1 MCGIAGI
8 FDFSRSA
15 GRDEL
20 TRLAEKM
27 GVTLRH
33 RGPDDDGIWL
43 DETRGI
49 ALAHRRLSIVE
60 LSSAGHQPMMSR
72 NGRYVIAFNG
82 EIYNFRVLRHTLEQ
96 EIGGI
101 AWRGASDTE
110 ALLESLAHWGVAAA
124 LRRCSGMF
132 AFALWDR
139 QERTLTLARDRMGEK
154 PLYYGFA
161 GHALLFASELKALR
175 AHPACPSAISRAA
188 LSLYLH
194 QSCIPAP
201 HSIYDG
207 IFKLPPGCFVQIC
220 DEQPLAPVCYWNYAE
235 IAERGAAQPFSGS
248 DADAETRLHD
258 LMRASVAEQ
267 MVADVPLGAFLSGGI
282 DSSAIVALMQA
293 NSPRPIHTFS
303 IGFEDAAYNEA
314 RYAKAVAAHLGT
326 AHTEF
331 YVTERDALDVIP
343 LLPTM
348 YDEPFADSSQ
358 IPTYL
363 LSGLTR
369 RHVTVSLSG
378 DGGDEL
384 FGGYSRYASSVT
396 LWRRAQK
403 IPFWPRR
410 AVCAALLRL
419 PPPLFKGVSVGLA
432 RFLRR
437 HGDAA
442 YSVTDKLYKTAVVTQ
457 ERTFPALYFA
467 ARTHW
472 PDALRLLRDSA
483 GFVEVPPPCAAP
495 SFLRQMMFFDTQNY
509 LPDDILVKVDRAAMS
524 MSLETRIPL
533 LDSRIVEFAAT
544 LPDALLRR
552 DGQGKWLLRRVL
564 ARYVPDQLIDRPKM
578 GFGVPLG
585 AWLRGALRDW
595 AEALLDA
602 SRLRREGIFRPEPIR
617 QRWEE
622 HLSGE
627 RVWHYELWDILMFQ
641 AWLEAVL

>member
-8 FDFSRSA
+8 FDTSRSA

-27 GVTLRH
+27 GAALRH
-33 RGPDDDGIWL
+33 RGPDDAGIWL

-49 ALAHRRLSIVE
+49 ALAHRRLSIVD
-60 LSSAGHQPMMSR
+60 LSPAGHQPMLSQ

-82 EIYNFRVLRHTLEQ
+82 EIYNFRALRQELER

-110 ALLESLAHWGVAAA
+110 ALLESLAHWGVTAA

-161 GHALLFASELKALR
+161 GHVLLFASELKALR

-207 IFKLPPGCFVQIC
+207 IFKLPPGCFVQIG

-248 DADAETRLHD
+248 DADAETRLRE

-293 NSPRPIHTFS
+293 NSPHPIHTFS

-314 RYAKAVAAHLGT
+314 PDAKAVAAHLGT

-396 LWRRAQK
+396 LWNRAQK

-483 GFVEVPPPCAAP
+483 GLVEVPPPCAAP
-495 SFLRQMMFFDTQNY
+495 SLLRQMMFFDTQNY

-524 MSLETRIPL
+524 VSLETRIPL
-533 LDSRIVEFAAT
+533 LDFRIVEFAAT

-578 GFGVPLG
+578 GFGAPLG

-617 QRWEE
+617 RRWEE

-641 AWLEAVL
+641 AWLEAAL

>member
-8 FDFSRSA
+8 FDLSRSA
-15 GRDEL
+15 GRDDL

-27 GVTLRH
+27 GASLRH
-33 RGPDDDGIWL
+33 RGPDDAGIWL
-43 DETRGI
+43 DETCGI
-49 ALAHRRLSIVE
+49 ALAHRRLSIVD
-60 LSSAGHQPMMSR
+60 LSPAGHQPMLSQ

-82 EIYNFRVLRHTLEQ
+82 EIYNFRALRQELER
-96 EIGGI
+96 ETGGM

-110 ALLESLAHWGVAAA
+110 VLLESLAHWGVTAA

-139 QERTLTLARDRMGEK
+139 QERTLTLTRDRMGEK

-188 LSLYLH
+188 LALYLH

-248 DADAETRLHD
+248 DTDAETRLRE

-314 RYAKAVAAHLGT
+314 PYAKAVAARLGT

-343 LLPTM
+343 LLPKM

-396 LWRRAQK
+396 LWNRAQK

-442 YSVTDKLYKTAVVTQ
+442 YSVTNKLYKTAVVTQ

-483 GFVEVPPPCAAP
+483 GLVEVPPPCAAP
-495 SFLRQMMFFDTQNY
+495 SLLRQMMFFDTQNY

-524 MSLETRIPL
+524 VSLETRIPL
-533 LDSRIVEFAAT
+533 LDFRIVEFAAT

-617 QRWEE
+617 RRWEE

-641 AWLEAVL
+641 AWLEAVS

>member
-8 FDFSRSA
+8 FDTSRSA

-27 GVTLRH
+27 GAALRH
-33 RGPDDDGIWL
+33 RGPDDAGIWL

-49 ALAHRRLSIVE
+49 ALAHRRLSIVD
-60 LSSAGHQPMMSR
+60 LSPAGHQPMLSQ

-82 EIYNFRVLRHTLEQ
+82 EIYNFRALRQELER

-101 AWRGASDTE
+101 AWRGVSDTE
-110 ALLESLAHWGVAAA
+110 ALLESLAHWGVTAA

-161 GHALLFASELKALR
+161 GHVLLFASELKALR

-207 IFKLPPGCFVQIC
+207 IFKLPPGCFVQIG

-248 DADAETRLHD
+248 DADAETRLRE

-314 RYAKAVAAHLGT
+314 PYAKAVAARLGT

-396 LWRRAQK
+396 LWNRAQK

-483 GFVEVPPPCAAP
+483 GLVEVPPPCAAP

-524 MSLETRIPL
+524 VSLETRIPL
-533 LDSRIVEFAAT
+533 LDFRIVEFAAT

-617 QRWEE
+617 RRWEE

-641 AWLEAVL
+641 AWLEAAL

>member
-1 MCGIAGI
+1 
-8 FDFSRSA
+8 
-15 GRDEL
+15 
-20 TRLAEKM
+20 
-27 GVTLRH
+27 
-33 RGPDDDGIWL
+33 
-43 DETRGI
+43 
-49 ALAHRRLSIVE
+49 
-60 LSSAGHQPMMSR
+60 
-72 NGRYVIAFNG
+72 
-82 EIYNFRVLRHTLEQ
+82 
-96 EIGGI
+96 
-101 AWRGASDTE
+101 
-110 ALLESLAHWGVAAA
+110 
-124 LRRCSGMF
+124 
-132 AFALWDR
+132 
-139 QERTLTLARDRMGEK
+139 
-154 PLYYGFA
+154 
-161 GHALLFASELKALR
+161 
-175 AHPACPSAISRAA
+175 
-188 LSLYLH
+188 
-194 QSCIPAP
+194 
-201 HSIYDG
+201 
-207 IFKLPPGCFVQIC
+207 
-220 DEQPLAPVCYWNYAE
+220 
-235 IAERGAAQPFSGS
+235 
-248 DADAETRLHD
+248 
-258 LMRASVAEQ
+258 MRASVAEQ
-267 MVADVPLGAFLSGGI
+267 MIADVPLGAFLSGGI

-314 RYAKAVAAHLGT
+314 PYAKAVAARLGT

-396 LWRRAQK
+396 LWNRAQK

-483 GFVEVPPPCAAP
+483 GLVEVPPPCAAP

-524 MSLETRIPL
+524 VSLETRIPL
-533 LDSRIVEFAAT
+533 LDFRIVEFAAT

-617 QRWEE
+617 RRWEE

-641 AWLEAVL
+641 AWLEAAL

>member
-8 FDFSRSA
+8 FDLSRSA
-15 GRDEL
+15 GRDDL
-20 TRLAEKM
+20 TRLAENM
-27 GVTLRH
+27 GASLRH

-43 DETRGI
+43 DETCGI
-49 ALAHRRLSIVE
+49 ALAHRRLSIVD
-60 LSSAGHQPMMSR
+60 LSPAGHQPMLSR

-82 EIYNFRVLRHTLEQ
+82 EIYNFRALRQELER
-96 EIGGI
+96 ETGGI

-110 ALLESLAHWGVAAA
+110 ALLESLAHWGVTAA

-161 GHALLFASELKALR
+161 GYALLFASELKALR

-188 LSLYLH
+188 LVLYLH

-220 DEQPLAPVCYWNYAE
+220 DKQPLAPVCYWNYAE

-248 DADAETRLHD
+248 DADAETRLHE

-267 MVADVPLGAFLSGGI
+267 MIADVPLGAFLSGGI

-314 RYAKAVAAHLGT
+314 PYAKAVAERLGT

-348 YDEPFADSSQ
+348 YDEPFSDSSQ

-396 LWRRAQK
+396 LWNRAQK

-442 YSVTDKLYKTAVVTQ
+442 YSVTNKLYKTAVVTQ

-483 GFVEVPPPCAAP
+483 GLVEVPPPCAAP
-495 SFLRQMMFFDTQNY
+495 SLLRQMMFFDTQNY

-524 MSLETRIPL
+524 VSLETRIPL
-533 LDSRIVEFAAT
+533 LDFRIVEFAAT

-617 QRWEE
+617 RRWEE

-641 AWLEAVL
+641 AWLEAAL

>member
-8 FDFSRSA
+8 FDTSRSA

-20 TRLAEKM
+20 TRFAEKM
-27 GVTLRH
+27 GAALRH
-33 RGPDDDGIWL
+33 RGPDDAGIWL

-49 ALAHRRLSIVE
+49 ALAHRRLSIVD
-60 LSSAGHQPMMSR
+60 LSPAGHQPMLSH

-82 EIYNFRVLRHTLEQ
+82 EIYNFRALRHTLER

-161 GHALLFASELKALR
+161 GHALLFGSELKALR
-175 AHPACPSAISRAA
+175 THPACPSAISRAVLA
-188 LSLYLH
+188 LYLR

-220 DEQPLAPVCYWNYAE
+220 DKQPLAPVCYWNYAE

-248 DADAETRLHD
+248 DADAETRLHE

-293 NSPRPIHTFS
+293 NSSRPIHTFS

-314 RYAKAVAAHLGT
+314 PYAKAVAARLGA

-419 PPPLFKGVSVGLA
+419 PPPLLKGVSVGLA

-524 MSLETRIPL
+524 VSLETRIPL

-641 AWLEAVL
+641 AWLEAAL

>member
-8 FDFSRSA
+8 FDTSRSA

-27 GVTLRH
+27 GAALRH
-33 RGPDDDGIWL
+33 RGPDDAGIWL

-49 ALAHRRLSIVE
+49 ALAHRRLSIVD
-60 LSSAGHQPMMSR
+60 LSPAGHQPMLSQ

-82 EIYNFRVLRHTLEQ
+82 EIYNFRALRQELER

-110 ALLESLAHWGVAAA
+110 ALLESLAHWGVTAA

-154 PLYYGFA
+154 PLYYGFV

-188 LSLYLH
+188 LALYLH

-248 DADAETRLHD
+248 DADAETRLRE

-314 RYAKAVAAHLGT
+314 PYAKAVAARLGT

-396 LWRRAQK
+396 LWNRAQK

-483 GFVEVPPPCAAP
+483 GLVEVPPPCAAP

-524 MSLETRIPL
+524 VSLETRIPL
-533 LDSRIVEFAAT
+533 LDFRIVEFAAT

-617 QRWEE
+617 RRWEE

-641 AWLEAVL
+641 AWLEAAL

>member
-8 FDFSRSA
+8 FDLSRSA

-27 GVTLRH
+27 GAALRH
-33 RGPDDDGIWL
+33 RGPDDAGIWL

-49 ALAHRRLSIVE
+49 ALAHRRLSIVD
-60 LSSAGHQPMMSR
+60 LSPAGHQPMLSQ

-82 EIYNFRVLRHTLEQ
+82 EIYNFRALRQELER
-96 EIGGI
+96 EIGSI

-110 ALLESLAHWGVAAA
+110 ALLESLAHWGVTAA

-161 GHALLFASELKALR
+161 GHVLLFASELKALR

-207 IFKLPPGCFVQIC
+207 IFKLPPGCFVQIG

-248 DADAETRLHD
+248 DADAETRLRE

-314 RYAKAVAAHLGT
+314 PYAKAVAARLGT

-396 LWRRAQK
+396 LWNRAQK

-483 GFVEVPPPCAAP
+483 GLVEVPPPCAAP

-524 MSLETRIPL
+524 VSLETRIPL
-533 LDSRIVEFAAT
+533 LDFRIVEFAAT

-617 QRWEE
+617 RRWEE

-641 AWLEAVL
+641 AWLEAAL

>member
-8 FDFSRSA
+8 FDTSRSA

-27 GVTLRH
+27 GAALRH
-33 RGPDDDGIWL
+33 RGPDDAGIWL

-49 ALAHRRLSIVE
+49 ALAHRRLSIVD
-60 LSSAGHQPMMSR
+60 LSPAGHQPMLSQ

-82 EIYNFRVLRHTLEQ
+82 EIYNFRALRQELER

-110 ALLESLAHWGVAAA
+110 ALLESLAHWGVTAA

-161 GHALLFASELKALR
+161 GHVLLFASELKALR

-207 IFKLPPGCFVQIC
+207 IFKLPPGCFVQIG

-248 DADAETRLHD
+248 DADAETRLRE

-314 RYAKAVAAHLGT
+314 PYAKAVAARLGT

-396 LWRRAQK
+396 LWNRAQK

-483 GFVEVPPPCAAP
+483 GLVEVPPPCAAP

-524 MSLETRIPL
+524 VSLETRIPL
-533 LDSRIVEFAAT
+533 LDFRIVEFAAT

-617 QRWEE
+617 RRWEE

-641 AWLEAVL
+641 AWLEAAL

>member
-8 FDFSRSA
+8 FDTSRSA

-27 GVTLRH
+27 GAALRH
-33 RGPDDDGIWL
+33 RGPDDAGIWL

-49 ALAHRRLSIVE
+49 ALAHRRLSIVD
-60 LSSAGHQPMMSR
+60 LSPAGHQPMLSQ

-82 EIYNFRVLRHTLEQ
+82 EIYNFRALRQELER

-101 AWRGASDTE
+101 AWRGVSDTE
-110 ALLESLAHWGVAAA
+110 ALLESLAHWGVTAA

-161 GHALLFASELKALR
+161 GHVLLFASELKALR

-188 LSLYLH
+188 LALYLH
-194 QSCIPAP
+194 QSCVPAP

-248 DADAETRLHD
+248 DADAETRLRE

-314 RYAKAVAAHLGT
+314 PYAKAVAARLGT

-396 LWRRAQK
+396 LWNRAQK

-483 GFVEVPPPCAAP
+483 GLVEVPPPCAAP

-524 MSLETRIPL
+524 VSLETRIPL
-533 LDSRIVEFAAT
+533 LDFRIVEFAAT

-617 QRWEE
+617 RRWEE

-641 AWLEAVL
+641 AWLEAAL

>member
-8 FDFSRSA
+8 FDLSRSA

-27 GVTLRH
+27 GAALRH
-33 RGPDDDGIWL
+33 RGPDDAGIWL

-49 ALAHRRLSIVE
+49 ALAHRRLSIVD
-60 LSSAGHQPMMSR
+60 LSPAGHQPMLSQ

-82 EIYNFRVLRHTLEQ
+82 EIYNFRALRQELER
-96 EIGGI
+96 EIGSI

-110 ALLESLAHWGVAAA
+110 ALLESLAHWGVTAA

-154 PLYYGFA
+154 PLYYGFS

-207 IFKLPPGCFVQIC
+207 IFKLPPGCFVQIG

-248 DADAETRLHD
+248 DADAETRLRE

-314 RYAKAVAAHLGT
+314 PYAKAVAARLGT

-396 LWRRAQK
+396 LWNRAQK

-483 GFVEVPPPCAAP
+483 GLVEVPPPCAAP

-524 MSLETRIPL
+524 VSLETRIPL
-533 LDSRIVEFAAT
+533 LDFRIVEFAAT

-617 QRWEE
+617 RRWEE

-641 AWLEAVL
+641 AWLEAAL

>member
-8 FDFSRSA
+8 FDTSRSA

-27 GVTLRH
+27 GAALRH
-33 RGPDDDGIWL
+33 RGPDDAGIWL

-49 ALAHRRLSIVE
+49 ALAHRRLSIVD
-60 LSSAGHQPMMSR
+60 LSPAGHQPMLSQ

-82 EIYNFRVLRHTLEQ
+82 EIYNFRALRQELER

-110 ALLESLAHWGVAAA
+110 ALLESLAHWGVTAA

-161 GHALLFASELKALR
+161 GHVLLFASELKALR

-207 IFKLPPGCFVQIC
+207 IFKLPPGCFVQIG

-248 DADAETRLHD
+248 DADAETRLRE

-314 RYAKAVAAHLGT
+314 PYAKAVAARLGT

-396 LWRRAQK
+396 LWNRAQK

-442 YSVTDKLYKTAVVTQ
+442 YSVADKLYKTAVVTQ

-483 GFVEVPPPCAAP
+483 GLVEVPPPCAAP

-524 MSLETRIPL
+524 VSLETRIPL
-533 LDSRIVEFAAT
+533 LDFRIVEFAAT

-617 QRWEE
+617 RRWEE

-641 AWLEAVL
+641 AWLEAAL

>member
-8 FDFSRSA
+8 FDTSRSA

-27 GVTLRH
+27 GAALRH
-33 RGPDDDGIWL
+33 RGPDDAGIWL

-49 ALAHRRLSIVE
+49 ALAHRRLSIVD
-60 LSSAGHQPMMSR
+60 LSPAGHQPMLSQ

-82 EIYNFRVLRHTLEQ
+82 EIYNFRALRQELER

-110 ALLESLAHWGVAAA
+110 ALLESLAHWGVTAA

-161 GHALLFASELKALR
+161 GHVLLFASELKALR

-207 IFKLPPGCFVQIC
+207 IFKLPPGCFVQIG

-248 DADAETRLHD
+248 DADAETRLRE

-314 RYAKAVAAHLGT
+314 PYAKAVAARLGT

-396 LWRRAQK
+396 LWNRAQK

-483 GFVEVPPPCAAP
+483 GLVEVPPPCAAP

-524 MSLETRIPL
+524 VSLETRIPL
-533 LDSRIVEFAAT
+533 LDFRIVEFAAT

-617 QRWEE
+617 CRWEE

-641 AWLEAVL
+641 AWLEAAL

>member
-8 FDFSRSA
+8 FDTSRSA

-27 GVTLRH
+27 GAALRH
-33 RGPDDDGIWL
+33 RGPDDAGIWL

-49 ALAHRRLSIVE
+49 ALAHRRLSIVD
-60 LSSAGHQPMMSR
+60 LSPAGHQPMLSQ

-82 EIYNFRVLRHTLEQ
+82 EIYNFRALRQELER

-110 ALLESLAHWGVAAA
+110 ALLESLAHWGVTAA

-161 GHALLFASELKALR
+161 GRTLLFGSELKALR

-188 LSLYLH
+188 LALYLH
-194 QSCIPAP
+194 QSCVPAP

-248 DADAETRLHD
+248 DADAETRLRE

-293 NSPRPIHTFS
+293 NSPHPIHTFS

-314 RYAKAVAAHLGT
+314 PDAKAVAAHLGT

-396 LWRRAQK
+396 LWNRAQK

-442 YSVTDKLYKTAVVTQ
+442 YSVADKLYKTAVVTQ

-472 PDALRLLRDSA
+472 PDALRLLRDAA
-483 GFVEVPPPCAAP
+483 GLVEVPPPCAAP
-495 SFLRQMMFFDTQNY
+495 SLLRQMMFFDTQNY

-524 MSLETRIPL
+524 VSLETRIPL
-533 LDSRIVEFAAT
+533 LDFRIVEFAAT

-578 GFGVPLG
+578 GFGAPLG

-617 QRWEE
+617 RRWEE

-641 AWLEAVL
+641 AWLEAAL

>member
-1 MCGIAGI
+1 
-8 FDFSRSA
+8 
-15 GRDEL
+15 
-20 TRLAEKM
+20 
-27 GVTLRH
+27 
-33 RGPDDDGIWL
+33 
-43 DETRGI
+43 
-49 ALAHRRLSIVE
+49 
-60 LSSAGHQPMMSR
+60 
-72 NGRYVIAFNG
+72 
-82 EIYNFRVLRHTLEQ
+82 
-96 EIGGI
+96 
-101 AWRGASDTE
+101 
-110 ALLESLAHWGVAAA
+110 
-124 LRRCSGMF
+124 
-132 AFALWDR
+132 
-139 QERTLTLARDRMGEK
+139 
-154 PLYYGFA
+154 
-161 GHALLFASELKALR
+161 
-175 AHPACPSAISRAA
+175 
-188 LSLYLH
+188 
-194 QSCIPAP
+194 
-201 HSIYDG
+201 
-207 IFKLPPGCFVQIC
+207 
-220 DEQPLAPVCYWNYAE
+220 
-235 IAERGAAQPFSGS
+235 
-248 DADAETRLHD
+248 
-258 LMRASVAEQ
+258 MRASVAEQ

-303 IGFEDAAYNEA
+303 IGFEDAAHNEA
-314 RYAKAVAAHLGT
+314 PYAKAVAAHLGA

-396 LWRRAQK
+396 LWNRAQK

-419 PPPLFKGVSVGLA
+419 PPSLFKGVSVGLA

-472 PDALRLLRDSA
+472 PDALRLLRDAA
-483 GFVEVPPPCAAP
+483 GLVEVPPPCAAP
-495 SFLRQMMFFDTQNY
+495 SLLRQMMFFDTQNY

-524 MSLETRIPL
+524 VSLETRIPL
-533 LDSRIVEFAAT
+533 LDFRIVEFAAT

-578 GFGVPLG
+578 GFGAPLG

-595 AEALLDA
+595 AETLLNA

-617 QRWEE
+617 RRWEE

-641 AWLEAVL
+641 AWLEAVS

>member
-8 FDFSRSA
+8 FDLSRNA
-15 GRDEL
+15 GRDDL

-27 GVTLRH
+27 GAALRH
-33 RGPDDDGIWL
+33 RGPDDAGIWL

-49 ALAHRRLSIVE
+49 ALAHRRLSIVD
-60 LSSAGHQPMMSR
+60 LSPAGHQPMLSY
-72 NGRYVIAFNG
+72 NGRYVIVFNG
-82 EIYNFRVLRHTLEQ
+82 EIYNFRALRQELER
-96 EIGGI
+96 EIGGM

-110 ALLESLAHWGVAAA
+110 VLLESVAHWGVTAA

-188 LSLYLH
+188 LALYLH

-248 DADAETRLHD
+248 DTDAETRLRE

-314 RYAKAVAAHLGT
+314 PYAKAVAERLGT

-396 LWRRAQK
+396 LWNRAQK

-432 RFLRR
+432 RCLRR

-483 GFVEVPPPCAAP
+483 GLVEVPPPCAAP
-495 SFLRQMMFFDTQNY
+495 SLLRQMMFFDTQNY

-524 MSLETRIPL
+524 VSLETRIPL
-533 LDSRIVEFAAT
+533 LDFRIVEFAAT

-641 AWLEAVL
+641 AWLEAVS

>member
-1 MCGIAGI
+1 
-8 FDFSRSA
+8 
-15 GRDEL
+15 
-20 TRLAEKM
+20 
-27 GVTLRH
+27 
-33 RGPDDDGIWL
+33 
-43 DETRGI
+43 
-49 ALAHRRLSIVE
+49 
-60 LSSAGHQPMMSR
+60 
-72 NGRYVIAFNG
+72 
-82 EIYNFRVLRHTLEQ
+82 
-96 EIGGI
+96 
-101 AWRGASDTE
+101 
-110 ALLESLAHWGVAAA
+110 
-124 LRRCSGMF
+124 
-132 AFALWDR
+132 
-139 QERTLTLARDRMGEK
+139 
-154 PLYYGFA
+154 
-161 GHALLFASELKALR
+161 
-175 AHPACPSAISRAA
+175 
-188 LSLYLH
+188 
-194 QSCIPAP
+194 
-201 HSIYDG
+201 
-207 IFKLPPGCFVQIC
+207 
-220 DEQPLAPVCYWNYAE
+220 
-235 IAERGAAQPFSGS
+235 
-248 DADAETRLHD
+248 
-258 LMRASVAEQ
+258 MRASVAEQ
-267 MVADVPLGAFLSGGI
+267 MIADVPLGAFLSGGI

-293 NSPRPIHTFS
+293 NSPHPIHTFS

-314 RYAKAVAAHLGT
+314 PDAKAVAAHLGT

-396 LWRRAQK
+396 LWNRAQK

-442 YSVTDKLYKTAVVTQ
+442 YSVADKLYKTAVVTQ

-472 PDALRLLRDSA
+472 PDALRLLRDAA
-483 GFVEVPPPCAAP
+483 GLVEVPPPCAAP
-495 SFLRQMMFFDTQNY
+495 SLLRQMMFFDTQNY

-524 MSLETRIPL
+524 VSLETRIPL
-533 LDSRIVEFAAT
+533 LDFRIVEFAAT

-578 GFGVPLG
+578 GFGAPLG

-617 QRWEE
+617 RRWEE

-641 AWLEAVL
+641 AWLEAAL